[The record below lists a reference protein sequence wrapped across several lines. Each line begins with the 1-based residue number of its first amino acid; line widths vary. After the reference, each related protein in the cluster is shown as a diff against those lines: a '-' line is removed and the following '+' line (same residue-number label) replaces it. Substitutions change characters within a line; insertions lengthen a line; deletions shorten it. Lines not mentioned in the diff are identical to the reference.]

1 MNSLEEEAL
10 KRLSR
15 IKGNANTSEN
25 FNTSETVQDVAEEIL
40 KEAEIKGKQLLNEVD
55 LTQLAPKKVTWDLE
69 RDIQSRMKIL
79 EKETMNFIWAQLLI
93 ANFSIEE
100 NSKSYGKKITIE
112 LKNDIAIKGVLNSV
126 DQFLNL
132 KLDDIEV
139 LEKEKYPH
147 LWSVRNI
154 FIRGSVVRYV
164 ALPVEAVDTELLQD
178 ATRREAENYS

>member
-79 EKETMNFIWAQLLI
+79 EKETMNVIRDYVRDKIKQQKGMPLMVDEDI
-93 ANFSIEE
+93 STSSSE
-100 NSKSYGKKITIE
+100 NE
-112 LKNDIAIKGVLNSV
+112 
-126 DQFLNL
+126 
-132 KLDDIEV
+132 LDD
-139 LEKEKYPH
+139 
-147 LWSVRNI
+147 
-154 FIRGSVVRYV
+154 
-164 ALPVEAVDTELLQD
+164 
-178 ATRREAENYS
+178 